1 VPRNSKTNKRFPAR
15 ALFVI
20 AGLALLGYILERA
33 GFTNL
38 LHSLVALHWTLLL
51 IIVLGGVSHA
61 MRTLGWRLA
70 LGDHRGGSPFI
81 RLAGLRLAAEAGG
94 QLGFVG
100 QMFGDTMRI
109 TLLRDRIPVDVLI
122 SSVTCDRG
130 LYMVTG
136 AIVSAGAVAAA
147 TFALPLPHG
156 FMIWARL
163 FVAVLVGFLLIS
175 ARVIRKR
182 LKILSATA
190 RFMSRLPRFATWIE
204 KRLSGI
210 HATEEQLT
218 RVLTEHPRAFWTAFV
233 LNLGSH
239 FLAVVEVY
247 LILLAFGLKGGWL
260 AAFSM
265 EALTKLINVVGA
277 INPGNIGTYEGGN
290 MLMLKL
296 FGISASLGLT
306 FAAARRLRALFW
318 AAVGS
323 IFLIAFARVGQPKR
337 AASGE
342 STPTTEESETPANGH
357 LVCVVVANDPGDSSR
372 GLKRVGTLPVVL
384 RAILSLRKSAAGRI
398 FVLVDQTHGSE
409 IRRVLMKT
417 GRVPKSVEW
426 VTTPT
431 GTPLSHS
438 LQDILKQTTAHRLV
452 IVSGARTYHPSVVRR
467 AVEWQ
472 RHAGN
477 LVLNTEDEPVGI
489 YSLSSAVLLASEFKD
504 LTEVDAFFASSEA
517 VTKESVERNLWH
529 RISTT
534 TDNAEAERKLDRW
547 LVKPTDGVFA
557 RMNRTVSIPI
567 SRQLIRFPITPNMV
581 SLFVLGVSFSSGVLF
596 ARGGYLNT
604 VAGALVSVAASI
616 LDGCDGE
623 VARLKM
629 QDSAFGCWLE
639 TVCDYLY
646 YVFIFA
652 GLTLGLMKSSGSGVW
667 LEWGG
672 ILLFGAVMTFLAT
685 AFSRHRLA
693 QRRPEELLRIWQRQA
708 ETRKSNALL
717 FIGRRTEF
725 LVRRCFLPYALLA
738 FAVLNLTKLV
748 FVLCAVGSNVAWIVS
763 LYSCFV
769 FSASRRRV
777 AIAPTPAA
785 AN

>member
-1 VPRNSKTNKRFPAR
+1 
-15 ALFVI
+15 
-20 AGLALLGYILERA
+20 
-33 GFTNL
+33 
-38 LHSLVALHWTLLL
+38 
-51 IIVLGGVSHA
+51 
-61 MRTLGWRLA
+61 M
-70 LGDHRGGSPFI
+70 
-81 RLAGLRLAAEAGG
+81 
-94 QLGFVG
+94 
-100 QMFGDTMRI
+100 
-109 TLLRDRIPVDVLI
+109 
-122 SSVTCDRG
+122 
-130 LYMVTG
+130 
-136 AIVSAGAVAAA
+136 
-147 TFALPLPHG
+147 
-156 FMIWARL
+156 
-163 FVAVLVGFLLIS
+163 
-175 ARVIRKR
+175 VIRKR
-182 LKILSATA
+182 LKILSASA
-190 RFMSRLPRFATWIE
+190 RFMSRLSWFATWIQ

-210 HATEEQLT
+210 HAIEEQLT
-218 RVLTEHPRAFWTAFV
+218 KVLTEHPRAFWTAFV

-239 FLAVVEVY
+239 LLAVVEVY
-247 LILLAFGLKGGWL
+247 VILLAFGLKCGWL

-290 MLMLKL
+290 MLMLNL
-296 FGISASLGLT
+296 FGIGASLGLT

-323 IFLIAFARVGQPKR
+323 ICLVTFAGMGKRKR
-337 AASGE
+337 AARGE
-342 STPTTEESETPANGH
+342 STPSVEQSAVPTNGH
-357 LVCVVVANDPGDSSR
+357 LVSVVVANDPCDSTHV
-372 GLKRVGTLPVVL
+372 LKRVGTLPVVL
-384 RAILSLRKSAAGRI
+384 RAILSLRKSVEGRI
-398 FVLVDQTHGSE
+398 FVLVDRTHGSQ
-409 IRRVLMKT
+409 IRRALMAT
-417 GRVPKSVEW
+417 GRLPNAVEW
-426 VTTPT
+426 VTTAT
-431 GTPLSHS
+431 GTPLSRS
-438 LQDILKQTTAHRLV
+438 LQDILKQTTARRLV
-452 IVSGARTYHPSVVRR
+452 VVSGARTYHPAVIRK
-467 AVEWQ
+467 AVEW
-472 RHAGN
+472 RAYGGN
-477 LVLNTEDEPVGI
+477 LVLNTEDELVGI
-489 YSLSSAVLLASEFKD
+489 YSLSNAFLLASGFKD
-504 LTEVDAFFASSEA
+504 LSEVHAAVARSEA
-517 VTKESVERNLWH
+517 VTKASVERNLWH

-534 TDNAEAERKLDRW
+534 TDDAEAERKLDQW
-547 LVKPTDGVFA
+547 LVKPTDGLFA
-557 RMNRTVSIPI
+557 RMNRMVSIPI

-646 YVFIFA
+646 YLFIFA

-667 LEWGG
+667 LGWGG
-672 ILLFGAVMTFLAT
+672 MLLFGAVMTFLAT

-693 QRRPEELLRIWQRQA
+693 QRRPEELLRIWQTQA

-748 FVLCAVGSNVAWIVS
+748 FILCAVGANVAWIVS

-769 FSASRRRV
+769 FTASRRRV
-777 AIAPTPAA
+777 AIASNPAT